1 MQISHDEAR
10 SLVQFNSNRELNSD
24 QQNMLASHLEE
35 CDACRA
41 YAVGLEDVENTLRQ
55 VMHKQWDL
63 SPLPLSVDFIR
74 PQNTFKR
81 SLDTFFTLRTSL
93 ASITLIT
100 IMFFIWEFTV
110 TAYNSSEQ
118 APLNILPVPTP
129 SIQLSTTSSASPKCD
144 GIIYKVKGDDTIAG
158 IAKRF
163 SVSKEEIMSFNNMQ
177 TEVLYKSMELDI
189 PQCNTTPTGTAH
201 SPTAAQT
208 FTPILDLTIDTPG

>member
-10 SLVQFNSNRELNSD
+10 SLVQFDSDHALNPD
-24 QQNMLASHLEE
+24 QQIMLTSHLEE

-41 YAVGLEDVENTLRQ
+41 YAVGMEDVENTLRQ

-81 SLDTFFTLRTSL
+81 SLDAFFTLRTSL
-93 ASITLIT
+93 VSITLIT
-100 IMFFIWEFTV
+100 FLFFIWGFTI
-110 TAYNSSEQ
+110 TTYNSSKQE
-118 APLNILPVPTP
+118 PLRILPVPTP
-129 SIQLSTTSSASPKCD
+129 SIQLSTTSAASPKCNA
-144 GIIYKVKGDDTIAG
+144 IIYKVKGDDTVASIAQ
-158 IAKRF
+158 RF

-177 TEVLYKSMELDI
+177 TEVIYKSMELDI
-189 PQCNTTPTGTAH
+189 PQCNSTPTGTAH